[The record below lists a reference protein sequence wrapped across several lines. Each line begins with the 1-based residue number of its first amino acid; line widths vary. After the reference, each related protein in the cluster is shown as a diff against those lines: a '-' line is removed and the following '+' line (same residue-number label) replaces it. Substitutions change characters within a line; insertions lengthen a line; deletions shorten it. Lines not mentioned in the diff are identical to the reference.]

1 MVKRIVVCRF
11 PSLNLFWGR
20 IANKLI
26 GPLFLTLNYFEKINY
41 FLMRNNLSAIITLL
55 FCLSAKATLLVAQ
68 QDIPSVNDGLFCKPG
83 VINSSPGKG
92 LLVEYGSA
100 PISALHSYNSDSGQK
115 RRIDDDVEQLLVKLK
130 VPLVYKPGL
139 TMLLGFE
146 HSWERHELE
155 LPTNA
160 ENILLETLDN
170 QTLKISRAAFYLLKP
185 LNDKFYFGLRAG
197 ASFNGDYEGLIQT
210 DDRFGVYRV
219 AGLFGF
225 KKREDLELGLGVLYN
240 NSFRK
245 EMVVP
250 FLLYNQTF
258 NEKWGIESVLPVN
271 IKGRYN
277 FNKKSLLL
285 LGAEYVSNV
294 YSMDIETPLEPTIY
308 NFKSSGLLFSLDWQQ
323 RFTSWTWV
331 SVQGGYAHSFDAV
344 FENTVTSG
352 EVPITPAGG
361 VFGRIG
367 IFVSPPSE

>member
-1 MVKRIVVCRF
+1 MKIESMRN
-11 PSLNLFWGR
+11 SLFVF
-20 IANKLI
+20 ITFSLI
-26 GPLFLTLNYFEKINY
+26 G
-41 FLMRNNLSAIITLL
+41 LSANGTLT
-55 FCLSAKATLLVAQ
+55 FAQ

-83 VINSSPGKG
+83 VINTSPGKG
-92 LLVEYGSA
+92 ILVEYGSA

-130 VPLVYKPGL
+130 VPLVHKPGL

-146 HSWERHELE
+146 HSRERHGME

-160 ENILLETLDN
+160 ENILLETLDD

-185 LNDKFYFGLRAG
+185 LNDKFYFGLRAD
-197 ASFNGDYEGLIQT
+197 ASFNGDYEGLVKT
-210 DDRFGVYRV
+210 NERYGVYRAAALV
-219 AGLFGF
+219 GF
-225 KKREDLELGLGVLYN
+225 KKRKDLELGMGVLYN
-240 NSFRK
+240 NSFRR
-245 EMVVP
+245 EIVVP
-250 FLLYNQTF
+250 FFLYNQTF

-277 FNKKSLLL
+277 INDNSLVL

-294 YSMDIETPLEPTIY
+294 YSMNIETPQEPTIY

-323 RFTSWTWV
+323 RLTPWIWV

-344 FENTVTSG
+344 FENTGTRA

-367 IFVSPPSE
+367 IFVSPPSK